1 MKKTVLSICLAM
13 TAGCAFA
20 QNNAFYKAQDKMN
33 KGELT
38 EAESIVEA
46 ALANPKTTNLAKMYN
61 MAGQIEYKIYT
72 PELQKAAQQLP
83 FDTVAFCTHL
93 DKAVNYFNKS
103 EEANQA
109 PDEKGRVKA
118 DKMISLQNKIAI
130 GQMLDYYNYAA
141 MFMNANGNKEKSVE
155 YFQKYAE
162 MPKSAVFT
170 QAETDSIYASKAL
183 NYQQTRFN
191 LAYLYYQQKDWD
203 KTIAAC
209 DEALKD
215 TMGTHDLYVMKIGAL
230 GEKKDSA
237 AWAKTLIEA
246 SKRTGSSNFQQTL
259 LYYYMSNQKIDE
271 AMNLANSLVSDSPN
285 DKNAWFMKGAIE
297 LNVKKDYATARQSF
311 EKAIAIDPDF
321 TDALFNL
328 GTAYINDIYDQRVSG
343 KFKYIGTN
351 RRIEGKTS
359 DGSYQKNKAIYDK
372 ELATVKGYY
381 EKAKP
386 YLEHVRELTPD
397 EPKRWAS
404 ALQMVY
410 SSLGMKDKA
419 KEMDDLLEAA
429 NHAE

>member
-46 ALANPKTTNLAKMYN
+46 ALANPKTTNFAKMYN
-61 MAGQIEYKIYT
+61 MAGQIEYKIYL
-72 PELQKAAQQLP
+72 PQLQKAAQQLP
-83 FDTVAFCTHL
+83 FDTLAFCTHL

-118 DKMISLQNKIAI
+118 DKVISLQNKIAVS
-130 GQMLDYYNYAA
+130 QMLDYYNYAA

-170 QAETDSIYASKAL
+170 QQETDSIYASKAL

-215 TMGTHDLYVMKIGAL
+215 TMGIHDLYVMKIGAY
-230 GEKKDSA
+230 GEKKDST
-237 AWAKTLIEA
+237 AWAKTLVEA
-246 SKRTGSSNFQQTL
+246 SKRTGSSNFQQQL
-259 LYYYMSNQKIDE
+259 LYYYMSNQKIDD
-271 AMNLANSLVSDSPN
+271 AMKLANDLVTESPN

-297 LNVKKDYATARQSF
+297 LNVKKDYATARESF

-321 TDALFNL
+321 GDALFNM
-328 GTAYINDIYDQRVSG
+328 GTAYINDIYDQRISG

-372 ELATVKGYY
+372 ELATVKSYY

-386 YLEHVRELTPD
+386 YLEHFRELTPN

-419 KEMDDLLEAA
+419 KEMDDLLDAA